1 MNVYVLMGE
10 DYDASVL
17 LGVYSSLD
25 AAVTARTAYNAD
37 DDNVWWSQ
45 GVHIHEVALDSA
57 ADLHDQ
63 WVGENK

>member
-25 AAVTARTAYNAD
+25 AAKAARVNYNSN
-37 DDNVWWSQ
+37 DDNVWWAQ
-45 GVHIHEVALDSA
+45 GVHIHEVVLDSA

-63 WVGENK
+63 WVGEPS